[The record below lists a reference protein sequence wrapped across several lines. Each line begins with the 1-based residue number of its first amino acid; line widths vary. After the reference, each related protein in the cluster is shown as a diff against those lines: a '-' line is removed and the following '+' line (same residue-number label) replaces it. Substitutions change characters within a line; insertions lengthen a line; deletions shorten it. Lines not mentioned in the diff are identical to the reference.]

1 MKEKKEKNTETAQ
14 EQVEQT
20 AQEQEVSELDKI
32 KAELDDTKGQLLRMA
47 ADYDNFRKRT
57 RKEQEST
64 FTNAKVFVMRELLPV
79 VDNFE
84 RACSS
89 EQTNVEDFKKGI
101 DMIFEQL
108 MQTVTKLGVETF
120 GEVGDEFNPNFHN
133 AVMHIEDDSFGEN
146 VVSKVFQ
153 KGYKIGDTVVRH
165 AMVET
170 AN

>member
-1 MKEKKEKNTETAQ
+1 MMKEKKNEEVQ
-14 EQVEQT
+14 EQVEET

-32 KAELDDTKGQLLRMA
+32 KAELDDTKQQLLRMA

-57 RKEQEST
+57 RKEQEAT
-64 FTNAKVFVMRELLPV
+64 FTNAKVYVMRELLPI

-84 RACSS
+84 RAQQSG
-89 EQTNVEDFKKGI
+89 QTSAEDYKKGV

-108 MQTVTKLGVETF
+108 MQTVSKLGVETF
-120 GEVGDEFNPNFHN
+120 GEAGDEFNPNFHN
-133 AVMHIEDDSFGEN
+133 AVMHVEDENLGEN

>member
-1 MKEKKEKNTETAQ
+1 MKEKKNETAQ
-14 EQVEQT
+14 EQVEET
-20 AQEQEVSELDKI
+20 AAEQEVSELDKI
-32 KAELDDTKGQLLRMA
+32 KAELDDTKQQLLRMA

-64 FTNAKVFVMRELLPV
+64 FTNAKVYVMRELLPV

-84 RACSS
+84 RACRSG
-89 EQTNVEDFKKGI
+89 QTNVEDFKKGI

-108 MQTVTKLGVETF
+108 MQTVSKLGVESF
-120 GEVGDEFNPNFHN
+120 GEAGEEFNPNFHN

-146 VVSKVFQ
+146 VVSKVLQ

>member
-1 MKEKKEKNTETAQ
+1 MKKKETEAQ
-14 EQVEQT
+14 EQVEEI

-32 KAELDDTKGQLLRMA
+32 KAELDDTKQQLLRMA

-64 FTNAKVFVMRELLPV
+64 FTNAKVYVMRELLPV

-84 RACSS
+84 RACQS
-89 EQTNVEDFKKGI
+89 EQTSVEDFKKGI
-101 DMIFEQL
+101 DMIFEQF
-108 MQTVTKLGVETF
+108 MQTVSKLGVESF
-120 GEVGDEFNPNFHN
+120 GEAGDEFNPNFHN
-133 AVMHIEDDSFGEN
+133 AVMHIEDDSLGEN

>member
-1 MKEKKEKNTETAQ
+1 MKDKKKDTAPEAVEETVA
-14 EQVEQT
+14 EPET
-20 AQEQEVSELDKI
+20 SELDKV
-32 KAELDDTKGQLLRMA
+32 KAELDDTKQQLLRMA

-57 RKEQEST
+57 RKEQEAT
-64 FTNAKVFVMRELLPV
+64 FTNAKVYVMRELLPII
-79 VDNFE
+79 DNFE
-84 RACSS
+84 RSQQS
-89 EQTNVEDFKKGI
+89 EQNNLEDYKKGI

-108 MQTVTKLGVETF
+108 MQTIAKLGVEPF
-120 GEVGDEFNPNFHN
+120 GEAGDAFDPNFHN
-133 AVMHIEDDSFGEN
+133 AVMHVEDDSLGEN

>member
-1 MKEKKEKNTETAQ
+1 MEEKINEATE
-14 EQVEQT
+14 EQVEET
-20 AQEQEVSELDKI
+20 VAEQEVSELDKI
-32 KAELDDTKGQLLRMA
+32 KAELDDTKQQLLRMA

-64 FTNAKVFVMRELLPV
+64 FTNAKVYVMRELLPV

-84 RACSS
+84 RACQS
-89 EQTNVEDFKKGI
+89 EQANVEDFKKGI

-108 MQTVTKLGVETF
+108 MQTVSKLGVESF
-120 GEVGDEFNPNFHN
+120 GQAGEAFDPNYHN
-133 AVMHIEDDSFGEN
+133 AVMHIEDDSLGEN

>member
-1 MKEKKEKNTETAQ
+1 MKEKKNEAAQ
-14 EQVEQT
+14 EQVEET
-20 AQEQEVSELDKI
+20 AIEQEQEVSELDKI

-64 FTNAKVFVMRELLPV
+64 FTNAKVYVMRELLPV

-84 RACSS
+84 RARQS

-108 MQTVTKLGVETF
+108 MQTVTKLGVESF

>member
-1 MKEKKEKNTETAQ
+1 MKEKKSEKNNETVQ
-14 EQVEQT
+14 EVEET
-20 AQEQEVSELDKI
+20 TTEQEVSEFDKI
-32 KAELDDTKGQLLRMA
+32 KAELDDTKQQLLRMA

-64 FTNAKVFVMRELLPV
+64 FTNAKVYVMRELLPV

-84 RACSS
+84 RARQS

-108 MQTVTKLGVETF
+108 MQTVSKLGVESF
-120 GEVGDEFNPNFHN
+120 GEVGEEFNPNFHN
-133 AVMHIEDDSFGEN
+133 AVMHIEDESLGEN

-153 KGYKIGDTVVRH
+153 KGYKIGDTIVRH

>member
-1 MKEKKEKNTETAQ
+1 MEEKKNETAQ
-14 EQVEQT
+14 EQTTE
-20 AQEQEVSELDKI
+20 AAAEPEVSELDKI
-32 KAELDDTKGQLLRMA
+32 KAELDDTKQQLLRMA

-57 RKEQEST
+57 RKEQEAT
-64 FTNAKVFVMRELLPV
+64 FTNAKVYVMRELLTV
-79 VDNFE
+79 IDNFE
-84 RACSS
+84 RAQQS
-89 EQTNVEDFKKGI
+89 EQQSLEDYKKGI

-108 MQTVTKLGVETF
+108 MQTISKLGVQSF
-120 GEVGDEFNPNFHN
+120 GEVGEAFDPNFHN

>member
-1 MKEKKEKNTETAQ
+1 MKEKKNEEVQ
-14 EQVEQT
+14 EQVEET

-32 KAELDDTKGQLLRMA
+32 KAELDDTKQQLLRMA

-64 FTNAKVFVMRELLPV
+64 FTNAKAYVIKELLPV
-79 VDNFE
+79 LDNFE
-84 RACSS
+84 RASQS
-89 EQTNVEDFKKGI
+89 EQTSIEDYKKGV
-101 DMIFEQL
+101 DMIFDQL
-108 MQTVTKLGVETF
+108 MQTVAKLGVVSF
-120 GEVGDEFNPNFHN
+120 GEAGDAFDPNFHN
-133 AVMHIEDDSFGEN
+133 AVMHIEDDTLGEN

>member
-1 MKEKKEKNTETAQ
+1 MEENKNEIQ
-14 EQVEQT
+14 EQVEES
-20 AQEQEVSELDKI
+20 AAENEVSELDKI

-64 FTNAKVFVMRELLPV
+64 FTNAKVYVVRELLPV
-79 VDNFE
+79 LDNFE
-84 RACSS
+84 RACQS
-89 EQTNVEDFKKGI
+89 EQTSVEDFKKGI

-108 MQTVTKLGVETF
+108 MQTVSKLGVETF
-120 GEVGDEFNPNFHN
+120 GEAGDTFDPNFHN
-133 AVMHIEDDSFGEN
+133 AVMHIEDDTLGEN

>member
-1 MKEKKEKNTETAQ
+1 MKEKKNEANQ
-14 EQVEQT
+14 EQVEET
-20 AQEQEVSELDKI
+20 AIEQEVSELDKI

-64 FTNAKVFVMRELLPV
+64 FTNAKAYVIKELLPV
-79 VDNFE
+79 LDNFE
-84 RACSS
+84 RASQS
-89 EQTNVEDFKKGI
+89 EQTSVEDYKKGI

-108 MQTVTKLGVETF
+108 MQTVAKLGVESF
-120 GEVGDEFNPNFHN
+120 GEAGDAFDPNFHN
-133 AVMHIEDDSFGEN
+133 AVMHIEDDTLGEN

>member
-1 MKEKKEKNTETAQ
+1 MKEKKNETVEQAEETAVE
-14 EQVEQT
+14 EQ
-20 AQEQEVSELDKI
+20 VSELDKI
-32 KAELDDTKGQLLRMA
+32 KAELDDTKQQLLRMA

-57 RKEQEST
+57 RKEQEAT

-84 RACSS
+84 RACQS
-89 EQTNVEDFKKGI
+89 EQTNAEDFKKGI
-101 DMIFEQL
+101 DMIFEQF
-108 MQTVTKLGVETF
+108 MQTVSKLGVESF
-120 GEVGDEFNPNFHN
+120 GEAGEEFNPNFHN
-133 AVMHIEDDSFGEN
+133 AVMHIEDDTLGEN

>member
-1 MKEKKEKNTETAQ
+1 MKEKKEKNTEPAQ
-14 EQVEQT
+14 EVEET
-20 AQEQEVSELDKI
+20 VAEPEISELDKI
-32 KAELDDTKGQLLRMA
+32 KAELDDTKQQLLRMA

-64 FTNAKVFVMRELLPV
+64 FTNAKVYVMRELLPV

-84 RACSS
+84 RARQS

-108 MQTVTKLGVETF
+108 MQTVLKLDVESF
-120 GEVGDEFNPNFHN
+120 GEAGDAFDPNFHN
-133 AVMHIEDDSFGEN
+133 AVMHIEDDTLGEN

-153 KGYKIGDTVVRH
+153 KGYKIGDTIIRH